1 MGMERGLDRSNFYGG
16 YNCGRMGN
24 WGFVVGKCVF
34 RVFEVGREG
43 RLMRVRMVGWV
54 WDDVR

>member
-1 MGMERGLDRSNFYGG
+1 MRMERGLDRSNFYGG
-16 YNCGRMGN
+16 YICGRMGN

-43 RLMRVRMVGWV
+43 RLMRVRMGG
-54 WDDVR
+54 RG